1 MVFEFSSVLIFFLIG
16 FGFVFVTL
24 FIGRFIRPNN
34 PNPEKNS
41 VYECG
46 EVPIG
51 GGVRQFNM
59 RFYLVTFVFVI
70 FDVEIAVMYPV
81 TTVFKELLLG
91 GWGFLAFVEIAIFV
105 LILLVGFLYAWSQGG
120 LNWVR
125 ETAERNR
132 TGAGE

>member
-1 MVFEFSSVLIFFLIG
+1 MAFQFSSVLVFFLIG

-24 FIGRFIRPNN
+24 TIGRLIRPDN
-34 PNPEKNS
+34 PDPAKSS

-81 TTVFKELLLG
+81 TTVFRELLQS
-91 GWGFLAFVEIAIFV
+91 GWGVLAFAEIAIFV
-105 LILLVGFLYAWSQGG
+105 SILLVGFVYAWSQGG
-120 LNWVR
+120 LDWVR
-125 ETAERNR
+125 ESAERR
-132 TGAGE
+132 